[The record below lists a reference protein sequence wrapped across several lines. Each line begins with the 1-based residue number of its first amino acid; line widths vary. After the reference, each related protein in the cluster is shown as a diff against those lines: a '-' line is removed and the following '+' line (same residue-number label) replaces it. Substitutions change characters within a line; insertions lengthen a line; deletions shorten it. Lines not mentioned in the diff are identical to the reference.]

1 MGCMKAPLAHG
12 ELVTCPGC
20 GGKDWEIR
28 MGALDS
34 RPPATVTCAGCLAM
48 WWLESSRDPA
58 DPLRVRMR
66 EVPTAEVAPLP
77 DHVPDWPPGDLEP
90 PGGES

>member
-1 MGCMKAPLAHG
+1 MHG
-12 ELVTCPGC
+12 ELVTCPDC

-48 WWLESSRDPA
+48 WWLESSCDPA
-58 DPLRVRMR
+58 DPRRVRMR
-66 EVPTAEVAPLP
+66 EALTEVKPVPG
-77 DHVPDWPPGDLEP
+77 HVPDWPPGGLKP
-90 PGGES
+90 PGREDGL